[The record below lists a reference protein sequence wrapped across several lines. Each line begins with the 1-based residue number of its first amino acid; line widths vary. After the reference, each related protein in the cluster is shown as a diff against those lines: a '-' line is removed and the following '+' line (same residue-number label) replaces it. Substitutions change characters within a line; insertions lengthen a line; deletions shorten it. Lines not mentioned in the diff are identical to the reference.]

1 MRFLAAGEIFVMCD
15 LQHTRPDRGAVKKD
29 SSQEAPMRNWTL
41 SYSDILFIWTVIFG
55 TIGLG
60 IAHAMGLT

>member
-1 MRFLAAGEIFVMCD
+1 M
-15 LQHTRPDRGAVKKD
+15 D
-29 SSQEAPMRNWTL
+29 SSQEVPMRNWSL
-41 SYSDILFIWTVIFG
+41 SYSDILFIWTVILG